1 MTESDWR
8 DALARFLPRRGR
20 GRPPM
25 APGTRWRDRF
35 RVVSCNLEVD
45 EVTRLDALADEMR
58 TTRGELLARIARAF
72 LAEAR

>member
-1 MTESDWR
+1 MTEADWR

-35 RVVSCNLEVD
+35 KVVTYNLENE
-45 EVTRLDALADEMR
+45 EVAELDALAAELK
-58 TTRGELLARIARAF
+58 TTRAELTARIARAF
-72 LAEAR
+72 LREAR